1 MVLDESVKMC
11 LLNDF
16 YGTLLTAN
24 QQQVLDNYL
33 NYNMPLIE
41 ISKNL
46 GVTRQAVLDTI
57 KKASAKLLE
66 FEEKLGMLKKYLA
79 QQQIAKQFGQNS
91 EISKKMLEVWKQEWY
106 GFIF

>member
-16 YGTLLTAN
+16 YGTLLTTN
-24 QQQVLDNYL
+24 QQQVLDSYL

-91 EISKKMLEVWKQEWY
+91 EIAKKMLEVWKQEWY